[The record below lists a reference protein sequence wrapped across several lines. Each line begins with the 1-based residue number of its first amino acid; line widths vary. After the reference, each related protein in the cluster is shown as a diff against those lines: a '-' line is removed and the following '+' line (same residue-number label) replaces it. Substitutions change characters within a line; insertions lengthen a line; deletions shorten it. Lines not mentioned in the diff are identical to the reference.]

1 LILFERIG
9 INFLPTLTFGLI
21 LAQETKGVP
30 LALTYERCRSHVK
43 KILHEGQARGE
54 FRPLPLKPLTA
65 IIQGMIDGVSLQ
77 WAFDEDAID
86 LGECREGIFEIVEC
100 LVLVKD

>member
-1 LILFERIG
+1 
-9 INFLPTLTFGLI
+9 
-21 LAQETKGVP
+21 
-30 LALTYERCRSHVK
+30 VK